1 MKVHVHDD
9 VHQASENLKLR
20 FWRAANRC
28 QFLTFQ
34 LAVKGDVDLTQNEMP
49 EWTWKRRRPRSAKLQ
64 QCQTIKV
71 SVREWKKF
79 CTTCRKLATSIIQT
93 DSVSIQKILQVTS
106 ISLFPKQVY
115 LWGSILE
122 KKRLDTLVGALC
134 YVGRGFGC
142 AGRAGLVWAWGLGWV
157 GRRFGFLCMARWDGL
172 GVGFGRAGRA
182 GRLGVGFGSGGRAGL
197 GWARI
202 WLLVYGLHRTC
213 LLHVFMVSL
222 CLCSCES
229 QMCIMGLEQ
238 NKAWHWW
245 MKGGFEHFRVPK
257 VKRTKWKQ
265 KERNGSSGD
274 QHSLKRT
281 A

>member
-1 MKVHVHDD
+1 MGHRT
-9 VHQASENLKLR
+9 SRLML
-20 FWRAANRC
+20 FWNERILPSGRVGW
-28 QFLTFQ
+28 FL
-34 LAVKGDVDLTQNEMP
+34 LSPDEV
-49 EWTWKRRRPRSAKLQ
+49 
-64 QCQTIKV
+64 
-71 SVREWKKF
+71 
-79 CTTCRKLATSIIQT
+79 TSSFL
-93 DSVSIQKILQVTS
+93 SVSRF
-106 ISLFPKQVY
+106 FPKQVY

-142 AGRAGLVWAWGLGWV
+142 AGRAGLGWAWGLGWV
-157 GRRFGFLCMARWDGL
+157 GRRFGFLCMARWAGL

-202 WLLVYGLHRTC
+202 WLFVYGLHRRSSSC
-213 LLHVFMVSL
+213 LHGVFVFMFMWISDVYH
-222 CLCSCES
+222 
-229 QMCIMGLEQ
+229 GAWA

-245 MKGGFEHFRVPK
+245 MKRGFEQFRVPK

>member
-106 ISLFPKQVY
+106 ISLFPFIHFISSYWLHLLSLYHHYTHFWKPRHRSAKV
-115 LWGSILE
+115 
-122 KKRLDTLVGALC
+122 DTALPCHTPLSGGVVGNDHFMGPRALKTPSS
-134 YVGRGFGC
+134 YIH
-142 AGRAGLVWAWGLGWV
+142 
-157 GRRFGFLCMARWDGL
+157 LCMKTPSKSWIR
-172 GVGFGRAGRA
+172 R
-182 GRLGVGFGSGGRAGL
+182 
-197 GWARI
+197 
-202 WLLVYGLHRTC
+202 
-213 LLHVFMVSL
+213 
-222 CLCSCES
+222 
-229 QMCIMGLEQ
+229 
-238 NKAWHWW
+238 
-245 MKGGFEHFRVPK
+245 
-257 VKRTKWKQ
+257 
-265 KERNGSSGD
+265 
-274 QHSLKRT
+274 
-281 A
+281 